1 MSLFEIE
8 QTEREMGDAKTC
20 FEDIRK
26 QKLSQHRVQETENF
40 AKTKEP
46 LKLLNRVG
54 RQAASMRDGVH
65 GDCASV
71 LMYSDR
77 LKSFP

>member
-1 MSLFEIE
+1 
-8 QTEREMGDAKTC
+8 MGDAKTC

-65 GDCASV
+65 GDCASAKIGLWLV
-71 LMYSDR
+71 PT
-77 LKSFP
+77 FTVIG